1 MPAYTFNRRH
11 LLTGA
16 GGGALLLGAGGLTG
30 CSSSGTS
37 SNKNDV
43 AANDAVQLPTY
54 VKYDG
59 VTPDLP
65 GTAAGVDPAFRYF
78 PSKNPSVVA
87 EKPGTG
93 GSVSGMANIYYAV
106 PPGPDHNSYWKGLND
121 RLGVS
126 LDLQMVSN
134 ADYPTKFATTI
145 AGGDLPDLMQT
156 PNGSPPPVADLPALL
171 NKRFTNLSE
180 YLSADAVKDYPNLAN
195 LPTQSWKSTVFNG
208 GIYGIPIPRGLIGSY
223 NFIRQDLFEAKGLS
237 TAPKGYDELLSTAK
251 ALTEPGKRRWAF
263 GLITQIR
270 QLFARLNGEPNVWS
284 YADGKLTHA
293 YETEQYKQ
301 TVADMKAF
309 WTAGVMHPDAFNPAL
324 PFKQLFNAG
333 TVAINAHDGYPGWT
347 QYILDNASNPSFKLG
362 LMPVYGRS
370 GDALAHWLL
379 GSGIFS
385 FTMLKKQDSPD
396 KIKMLLRVLN
406 WLAAPFGTTENLY
419 RLYGQKG
426 VDHTV
431 DSRNNPSL
439 TKTGTANTVL
449 PIRYLADSPY
459 TIYQPGRP
467 KDADIQHSYQALE
480 IPTGIQ
486 NPTVGLFSNAA
497 ATDNA
502 TADKKF
508 TDAVNEVIQ
517 GRQPMSQLDSLIATW
532 RKAAGDA
539 MRKEYLPQL
548 DGSSPTGK

>member
-11 LLTGA
+11 LLAGV
-16 GGGALLLGAGGLTG
+16 GGGALLAGTGGLAG
-30 CSSSGTS
+30 CSSSS
-37 SNKNDV
+37 SASRNT
-43 AANDAVQLPTY
+43 ATANDAVQLPTY
-54 VKYDG
+54 VRYQGIK
-59 VTPDLP
+59 PDLP
-65 GTAAGVDPAFRYF
+65 GTDAGVDPAFRYF
-78 PSKNPSVVA
+78 PTTNPSVVS

-93 GSVSGMANIYYAV
+93 QTISGMANIYYAV
-106 PPGPDHNSYWKGLND
+106 PPGPDRNTYWQGLND
-121 RLGVS
+121 RLGVN
-126 LDLQMVSN
+126 LQLQMVSN
-134 ADYPTKFATTI
+134 ADYTTKFATTI

-171 NKRFTNLSE
+171 DKRFTNLSE
-180 YLSADAVKDYPNLAN
+180 FLAGDAVKDYPNLAN

-223 NFIRQDLFEAKGLS
+223 NFIRQDLFEAKNLS

-251 ALTEPGKRRWAF
+251 ELTDPKQRRWAF
-263 GLITQIR
+263 GLMTSLR
-270 QLFARLNGEPNVWS
+270 QFFARLNGEPNTWS

-309 WTAGVMHPDAFNPAL
+309 WDAGVLHPDAFNPAL

-347 QYILDNASNPSFKLG
+347 QYILDNASNPKFKLG
-362 LMPVYGRS
+362 LMPVYDRS

-379 GSGIFS
+379 GSGLYS
-385 FTMLKKQDSPD
+385 FTMLKKQDD
-396 KIKMLLRVLN
+396 QDRTKLLLRTLN
-406 WLAAPFGTTENLY
+406 WLAAPFGTKEYLY
-419 RLYGQKG
+419 RLYGKEG

-431 DSRNNPSL
+431 DGRNNPTL
-439 TKTGTANTVL
+439 TKTGTTNTVL
-449 PIRYLADSPY
+449 PIRYLADSPF

-467 KDADIQHSYQALE
+467 QDANTQHAYQALE

-508 TDAVNEVIQ
+508 TDAVNEIIQ
-517 GRQPMSQLDSLIATW
+517 GRQPMSQLDSLISTW
-532 RKAAGDA
+532 RKAAGDE

-548 DGSSPTGK
+548 DGSAATPK

>member
-1 MPAYTFNRRH
+1 MPAYTFNRRN
-11 LLTGA
+11 LLSGV
-16 GGGALLLGAGGLTG
+16 GGGALLLGAGGLAG
-30 CSSSGTS
+30 CSSSS
-37 SNKNDV
+37 SSSSRNNASV
-43 AANDAVQLPTY
+43 NDAVQLPAY
-54 VKYDG
+54 VKYEG
-59 VTPDLP
+59 ITPDLP
-65 GTAAGVDPAFRYF
+65 GTTAGVDPAFRYF
-78 PSKNPSVVA
+78 PKKNPSVVS

-106 PPGPDHNSYWKGLND
+106 PPGPDRNSYWKGLND

-134 ADYPTKFATTI
+134 ADYTTKFATTI

-171 NKRFTNLSE
+171 NKRFTDLSE

-237 TAPKGYDELLSTAK
+237 TAPKGYDELLNTAK
-251 ALTEPGKRRWAF
+251 ALTDPGKRRWAF

-284 YADGKLTHA
+284 YAGGKLTHT

-309 WTAGVMHPDAFNPAL
+309 WNAGVLHPDAFNPAL

-347 QYILDNASNPSFKLG
+347 QYILDNASNPKFKLG
-362 LMPVYGRS
+362 LMPVYDRS

-379 GSGIFS
+379 LGHLLVHHAEEAGQRR
-385 FTMLKKQDSPD
+385 QDQD
-396 KIKMLLRVLN
+396 
-406 WLAAPFGTTENLY
+406 AAPGTELVGRPFRHQEYLY
-419 RLYGQKG
+419 RLYGQEG

-467 KDADIQHSYQALE
+467 RDADTQHSYQALE

-508 TDAVNEVIQ
+508 TDAVNEIIQ
-517 GRQPMSQLDSLIATW
+517 GRQPMSQLDSLISTW
-532 RKAAGDA
+532 RNAAGDA

-548 DGSSPTGK
+548 DGSSPAGK